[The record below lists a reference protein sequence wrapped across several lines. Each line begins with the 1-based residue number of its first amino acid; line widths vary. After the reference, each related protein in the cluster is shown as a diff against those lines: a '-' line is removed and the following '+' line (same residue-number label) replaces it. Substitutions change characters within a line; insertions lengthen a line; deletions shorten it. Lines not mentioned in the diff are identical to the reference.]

1 MLEHYY
7 AQLKNSYHKVLLT
20 WTLLHRLDTNFGFAL
35 FKLEFEIFLTLALAQ
50 QIREGSQKKLWK
62 FGHICPNWVYP
73 TYLEA

>member
-35 FKLEFEIFLTLALAQ
+35 FNLEFEIFLTIALTQ
-50 QIREGSQKKLWK
+50 QIREGSQKKTTNVWTYVQTGSTL
-62 FGHICPNWVYP
+62 P
-73 TYLEA
+73 T